1 LVIDYWFEFG
11 IYLVIGNWKLVIL
24 NEFRVLDLAEEMGLF
39 CSRLLSDMGAEVV
52 RIQKPGVPVARVP
65 ENAGKKAITL
75 DIFKPRGRELFL
87 RLVRDT
93 DVLVESFPPGYLD
106 SVELGYEVLSR
117 INVRLIMV
125 SISPFGQTGPYRD
138 FKSSALVSSA
148 AGGQAYVCGEPG
160 QPPLKPPGPQAYY
173 TAGLFAANGVLL
185 AVLRR
190 RFSGRGQHIDISIH
204 ECVAATLD
212 HVMVRYFSEGE
223 VARRQGGLYWNN
235 SVRIF
240 PCRDGYVLLS
250 WARDWD
256 TLVEWLDSEGQAGD
270 LKEPRWQ
277 DEAERQR
284 NPGHIIEV
292 MEKWALTHTADEL
305 VETGQLMRF
314 PWATVASIPDVV
326 QSPQL
331 NDRGFFVEAV
341 EPATGKKY
349 RVPGAAV
356 KMSGSPWQVSAAIP
370 RTGQFNREIFNTR
383 LGLAEAEIAALRREG
398 VI

>member
-1 LVIDYWFEFG
+1 MA
-11 IYLVIGNWKLVIL
+11 IL
-24 NEFRVLDLAEEMGLF
+24 NECRVLDLADEKGLF

-52 RIQKPGVPVARVP
+52 RIQKPGVPAARVP
-65 ENAGKKAITL
+65 ENAGKKSITL
-75 DIFKPRGRELFL
+75 DIFKPRGRDLFL
-87 RLVRDT
+87 QLVRDT

-106 SVELGYEVLSR
+106 SLDLGHKVLSR

-125 SISPFGQTGPYRD
+125 SISPFGQAGPFRD
-138 FKSSALVSSA
+138 YKSSALVSSA
-148 AGGQAYVCGEPG
+148 AGGQAYVCGEPE

-185 AVLRR
+185 AVLGRR
-190 RFSGRGQHIDISIH
+190 VSGRGQHIDISIH

-212 HVMVRYFSEGE
+212 HILVRYFYEGE

-235 SVRIF
+235 SFRIF
-240 PCRDGYVLLS
+240 ACRGGYVLLS
-250 WARDWD
+250 WSRDWE

-270 LKEPRWQ
+270 LKETRWQ
-277 DEAERQR
+277 DEIERQR

-292 MEKWALTHTADEL
+292 LEKWALTHTAEEL

-314 PWATVASIPDVV
+314 PWAKVASIPEVV

-331 NDRGFFVEAV
+331 NDRGFFVETV

-356 KMSGSPWQVSAAIP
+356 MMSGSPWQVSADIP
-370 RTGQFNREIFNTR
+370 GAGQFNQEIFNTR
-383 LGLAEAEIAALRREG
+383 LGLADSEIAALRREG